1 MNAFARL
8 AVVSRKTPISFQLG
22 ALATLLAAVV
32 AATVTVMNYKGDVDK
47 QLATAAVERKEIR
60 KDVTE
65 IKQQVETISAH
76 LMGKP

>member
-1 MNAFARL
+1 M
-8 AVVSRKTPISFQLG
+8 VSRKTPISFQLG